1 MATGVLVVEA
11 KVVEEVE
18 AKVVASNADTIT
30 TKTSIVSVSVTDT
43 WVLDS
48 IAVPAILANVSL
60 QTIKIN
66 WP

>member
-1 MATGVLVVEA
+1 MTTGVLV
-11 KVVEEVE
+11 VE

>member
-30 TKTSIVSVSVTDT
+30 TKTSIVSVTDT